1 MNTKPIEL
9 SQHYPP
15 FVAMA
20 LQQAAFAGDLATID
34 QITDATLVKDG
45 LARPRG
51 DISRLGEMR
60 EAAARRYG
68 ARK

>member
-1 MNTKPIEL
+1 MNTKPEL

-15 FVAMA
+15 FVALA
-20 LQQAAFAGDLATID
+20 QAAAARDLATID

-51 DISRLGEMR
+51 DVSRLASLR
-60 EAAARRYG
+60 EASARRYG

>member
-1 MNTKPIEL
+1 MNTKPEL

-15 FVAMA
+15 FD
-20 LQQAAFAGDLATID
+20 AFALSLAGPMKDHAAID
-34 QITDATLVKDG
+34 CITDKLVADG

-51 DISRLGEMR
+51 DISRLDALR
-60 EAAARRYG
+60 EASARRYG